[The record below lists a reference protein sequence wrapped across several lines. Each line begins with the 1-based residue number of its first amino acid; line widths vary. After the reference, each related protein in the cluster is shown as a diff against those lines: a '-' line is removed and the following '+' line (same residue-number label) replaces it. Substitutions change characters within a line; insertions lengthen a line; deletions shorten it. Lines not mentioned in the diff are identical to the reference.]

1 MRTGGVRII
10 KTKSNMKKVFF
21 AVAIAA
27 AVCMGMVSCKE
38 EAKSCYKI
46 KYMIPEQ
53 PEQKDSLGNTTR
65 EARPAM
71 DYEGYRWCSD
81 SEIKASEEAL
91 KKSKYENVSYE
102 KLTADSVKTQSDCLS
117 TVLI

>member
-1 MRTGGVRII
+1 
-10 KTKSNMKKVFF
+10 MKKVFF

-46 KYMIPEQ
+46 YYTIPEQ
-53 PEQKDSLGNTTR
+53 PEQKNEKGEKTR

-71 DYEGYRWCSD
+71 DYEGYRWCTD
-81 SEIKASEEAL
+81 AEMKASKEAL
-91 KKSKYENVSYE
+91 EKSNYQNVSYE
-102 KLTADSVKTQSDCLS
+102 KVTADSIKTQSDCLS
-117 TVLI
+117 EVFI